1 MVHASPALLLAH
13 SANPSGATSAK
24 AHGAASEPDH
34 EVGDLLAA
42 LACAWEVMTPEQRAE
57 VHRRHF
63 ATHDRWDE

>member
-1 MVHASPALLLAH
+1 MPPATSSTLLADI
-13 SANPSGATSAK
+13 TSAAA

-34 EVGDLLAA
+34 EVGDLLDA